1 MKKVMRSLIA
11 ASAVVAILTSPV
23 SVCAAGIST
32 NVTINVDNSQYE
44 LVIPAATTVTDYG
57 WTELASNLKVTGAIP
72 ANKVVE
78 VTVASDNDFRFVNA
92 GTRKSIAY
100 ELRQTN
106 DGTAVSKLTFAAG
119 EVTPTGAPG
128 KTLGVYVEKDAWN
141 AVPGGSYTDVV
152 TFTAALNN
160 LSD

>member
-11 ASAVVAILTSPV
+11 VSAAMMLSCPV
-23 SVCAAGIST
+23 SVFAAGSST
-32 NVTINVDNSQYE
+32 NVTMTVDNSRYE

-57 WTELASNLKVTGAIP
+57 WTELASNLKVKGAVS
-72 ANKVVE
+72 AQKVVE

-92 GTRKSIAY
+92 GTTKSIAY

-160 LSD
+160 LPD